1 MSNQE
6 LIAVNKK
13 IFNPLPGT
21 KIGAKGYLSAR
32 IQPNS
37 PTDDPEEIQWQVFSA
52 FSYAV
57 GDLVLGTNPVDGT
70 KEQTAKVEAALK
82 DVVDTFKLKGIIPWC
97 VLAHVD
103 VQREI
108 FKEKPELVDFMFQ
121 SLAGTD
127 VANKTFDVTVE
138 KMVDHA
144 KSRTG
149 QQIRA
154 VLRDRP
160 GL

>member
-1 MSNQE
+1 MFGMNSEVVGCLPKLMSNQE
-6 LIAVNKK
+6 LIAVDKK

-70 KEQTAKVEAALK
+70 KESTAKVEAALK
-82 DVVDTFKLKGIIPWC
+82 SVVDGFKLNGTIPGACWPILTFRGNYSKRSRSWLISC
-97 VLAHVD
+97 FRAL
-103 VQREI
+103 Q
-108 FKEKPELVDFMFQ
+108 ELM
-121 SLAGTD
+121 
-127 VANKTFDVTVE
+127 
-138 KMVDHA
+138 
-144 KSRTG
+144 R
-149 QQIRA
+149 QIKH
-154 VLRDRP
+154 LI
-160 GL
+160 